1 MKIIKLTLIALTFAI
16 GQLHQSIQAME
27 TPKITEQKKYQPKNA
42 EALKKLRAQKGKP
55 VVRVQKINDVKR
67 QKTQSYALNTGIFL
81 PTEKQKLPLI
91 GQKKALPEYDVPQVI
106 KQPVEKEITIS
117 NQQIEIVNRSQLLQN
132 DLEKVTITQYEPSQ
146 IQTNGSLADST
157 PELEDFPRPTLA
169 SNANNNNEPTI
180 IAEIISPMVNN
191 NPNRRSSSVD
201 FNEKP
206 TIAHELQNQ
215 LPSNEQM
222 VKIATLLNETLKQQ
236 KIQQPT
242 LVQKQ
247 LTQEELLQATRNKI
261 DRFTQ
266 VVDATYVQIFDKFI
280 NSTQK
285 LPEPRTSGFFEFY
298 LNRYVYNNPK
308 QDPFEIEQLTSQYE
322 TDVLSLFADI
332 KSDLNKISDR
342 NKRSELIGYF
352 KANKNKWCMNA
363 YYTEKTLNALMHDNK
378 HKTSQDLDNITI
390 KSGEN
395 KKQVTPELYHKITS
409 LTDEC
414 TNNMQI
420 FGNTIYDKSNLAFEN
435 KYRIEKAKAEKY
447 ELPQLIKTANNISST
462 ISTWM
467 TTQLY

>member
-1 MKIIKLTLIALTFAI
+1 MKIINLTFIALTFSFAHF
-16 GQLHQSIQAME
+16 HQSTLAME
-27 TPKITEQKKYQPKNA
+27 NPKNA
-42 EALKKLRAQKGKP
+42 EKKKNYKPKNSQQRKELSVQKKAI
-55 VVRVQKINDVKR
+55 VRVQKIDDVKW

-81 PTEKQKLPLI
+81 PTEKQKLRLI
-91 GQKKALPEYDVPQVI
+91 GQKKALTEYDVPQVI
-106 KQPVEKEITIS
+106 QQPMEKEITIS
-117 NQQIEIVNRSQLLQN
+117 NPQIEIVNRSQLLQN
-132 DLEKVTITQYEPSQ
+132 DLEKVTIKVPEPSQ
-146 IQTNGSLADST
+146 IQKNGSLADST
-157 PELEDFPRPTLA
+157 PELEDFPRPTL
-169 SNANNNNEPTI
+169 SGNANNNNEPTI
-180 IAEIISPMVNN
+180 ITEIISPMVNN

-215 LPSNEQM
+215 LPSNEQI
-222 VKIATLLNETLKQQ
+222 VKTATSLNETLKQQ
-236 KIQQPT
+236 KIQQST

-247 LTQEELLQATRNKI
+247 LTQEELFEATRNKI
-261 DRFTQ
+261 DQFTQ
-266 VVDATYVQIFDKFI
+266 VVDDTYVQIFDKFI
-280 NSTQK
+280 TSTQK
-285 LPEPRTSGFFEFY
+285 LPETKTSGFMEFY

-308 QDPFEIEQLTSQYE
+308 QDPFEIEKLTSQYE

-363 YYTEKTLNALMHDNK
+363 YYTEKILNALMHDNK
-378 HKTSQDLDNITI
+378 HKTSQDLDNINI
-390 KSGEN
+390 KNGEN
-395 KKQVTPELYHKITS
+395 NKQVTPELYRKITS

-420 FGNTIYDKSNLAFEN
+420 FGNTIYDKSNLAFEK

-467 TTQLY
+467 ITQLY